1 VQKKIDWRN
10 KLHPAFF
17 ELAPL
22 NYQFEIDW
30 KKIELECRQELERLG
45 RNASAELRNKV
56 VTQLNDKAD
65 KLITKLDKKLLE
77 INQRYPE
84 LPHNPLAYSYLDPRY
99 GQPADDLVVYLHWM
113 RHGES
118 LQRTEAEDAKGDLKA
133 WRKLAR
139 TAEDQR
145 RIVHKKGP
153 IKAFQGDTVH
163 RQLLELIL
171 CFEIKPLTAEE
182 RAACVDAYC
191 ACGKIH
197 DADALKKQ
205 YMRLKRELENST
217 RASISSE

>member
-1 VQKKIDWRN
+1 VQKKIDWRS

-17 ELAPL
+17 ELAAL
-22 NYQFEIDW
+22 NFRFEIDW
-30 KKIELECRQELERLG
+30 KKIELECRQELKRLG
-45 RNASAELRNKV
+45 RNASAELRSKV
-56 VTQLNDKAD
+56 MTRLNDKAD
-65 KLITKLDKKLLE
+65 ELMTKLDEKLVE
-77 INQRYPE
+77 INQCYPK
-84 LPHNPLAYSYLDPRY
+84 LSHNRLAYNYLDLRS
-99 GQPADDLVVYLHWM
+99 GQPADDLVPYLHWM

-118 LQRTEAEDAKGDLKA
+118 LQRTEAEDAKGDIKA

-145 RIVHKKGP
+145 RIVHQKGP

-171 CFEIKPLTAEE
+171 CFEIKSLTAEE
-182 RAACVDAYC
+182 RATCMDAYC

-205 YMRLKRELENST
+205 YRRLKRELEIST
-217 RASISSE
+217 SASISSD

>member
-1 VQKKIDWRN
+1 VQERIDWRN

-17 ELAPL
+17 KLAQL
-22 NYQFEIDW
+22 NCQFEINW
-30 KKIELECRQELERLG
+30 KKIELECRQELEKTG
-45 RNASAELRNKV
+45 RNASAELRSKA
-56 VTQLNDKAD
+56 VTRLNDKAD
-65 KLITKLDKKLLE
+65 KLMTKLDENLVE
-77 INQRYPE
+77 INQNYPE
-84 LPHNPLAYSYLDPRY
+84 LPHNPLAYSYLDPRS
-99 GQPADDLVVYLHWM
+99 GQPADDLVPYLHWM

-118 LQRTEAEDAKGDLKA
+118 LKRTEAEDAKGDIKA

-182 RAACVDAYC
+182 RATCVDAYC

-205 YMRLKRELENST
+205 YRRLKRELEAST
-217 RASISSE
+217 RASISSD